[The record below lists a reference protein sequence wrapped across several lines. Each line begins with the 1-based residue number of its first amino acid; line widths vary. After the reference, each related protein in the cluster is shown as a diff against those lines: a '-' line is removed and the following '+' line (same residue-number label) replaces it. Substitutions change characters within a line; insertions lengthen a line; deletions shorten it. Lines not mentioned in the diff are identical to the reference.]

1 MCKRDFSIN
10 GMEDMIELQAE
21 HGATMGDFCRSPR
34 VANNMALSIS
44 QVLHQDLIQSLLMSD
59 APLSL
64 IADGSSG
71 VDGTHY
77 VSVLFQFVGKQS
89 TTS

>member
-1 MCKRDFSIN
+1 MRA
-10 GMEDMIELQAE
+10 MEDMIELQVE
-21 HGATMGDFCRSPR
+21 NGATMGDFCRSPS
-34 VANNMALSIS
+34 VATNMAVAIS
-44 QVLHQDLIQSLLMSD
+44 DMILQDLKDSLLISD

-77 VSVLFQFVGKQS
+77 VSVIFQFVGKQIINLEWN
-89 TTS
+89 